1 MAEFRRTVYL
11 VLGVLAATAMSAVP
25 LRAQSARTSWNNLKK
40 AKVGQEIEIVLSDA
54 VSYKGTLKSWND
66 VGIIAQVSTGEMLF
80 TRSDVMRVAR
90 HKPGHRLRHTLIA
103 AGIGA
108 AFGGIYDASCGNGF
122 FCPRGNNRQALASV
136 TAGIGALLEQDCP
149 AGRVGKLSIDD
160 PEL

>member
-25 LRAQSARTSWNNLKK
+25 LRAQSDRTSWNNLKK
-40 AKVGQEIEIVLSDA
+40 AKVGQEIEIVLNDTT
-54 VSYKGTLKSWND
+54 SYKGTLNSWND
-66 VGIIAQVSTGEMLF
+66 AGIIAQVSTDEMMF
-80 TRSDVMRVAR
+80 TRSDIMRVAL

-122 FCPRGNNRQALASV
+122 VCPRGNNRLALASV
-136 TAGIGALLEQDCP
+136 TAGIGALVG
-149 AGRVGKLSIDD
+149 AGLPSGKGWEVIYRR
-160 PEL
+160 P